1 MSRWYKRCGAD
12 FIHGTMSL
20 TLEEKGAFSLC
31 LDLIYDRAG
40 PIPDDD
46 RWLAGVC
53 GVSARRWRSIR
64 ARLIGEGKLVAE
76 DGHLSN
82 PRAALELLS
91 AGLFS
96 RERAESGAKGGRK
109 VAENAPQLHNNKDLG
124 QAELHPIDKRRKEQT
139 PHTPLPDQAPQPGD
153 EPQRGNDP
161 LAGKSGKTLLPEDW
175 VVPAIAEL
183 PPRARAC
190 AEQWTKES
198 YATRGEEF
206 VSFWRSRGRMMRDW
220 RLTWAGRVV
229 AIHSQVMRD
238 EKSGIAPDAPRGPR
252 QLPPMVEAEWFDR
265 QAASYDRIG
274 RHEEAEDCRR
284 RAARLRAAAAAAGTP
299 HPQSNER
306 EEAHGSPG
314 GAYHG

>member
-53 GVSARRWRSIR
+53 GVSARKWRSIR

-82 PRAALELLS
+82 PRAASELLS
-91 AGLFS
+91 LEIS
-96 RERAESGAKGGRK
+96 TRERAENSAKGGRTR
-109 VAENAPQLHNNKDLG
+109 AENAPQLHKYKDLG
-124 QAELHPIDKRRKEQT
+124 QVPLHPIDKRRKEQT
-139 PHTPLPDQAPQPGD
+139 PHSPPPDQAPQPGD
-153 EPQRGNDP
+153 EPQPAIDP
-161 LAGKSGKTLLPEDW
+161 LAGKSGKSLLPPDW
-175 VVPAIAEL
+175 EVPPIAEL

-190 AEQWTKES
+190 AEQWTSES

-238 EKSGIAPDAPRGPR
+238 EKSGIAPDAPKGPKPM
-252 QLPPMVEAEWFDR
+252 PPLAEAVSFER
-265 QAASYDRIG
+265 QAALYDRIG
-274 RHEEAEDCRR
+274 RPEDAEDCRR
-284 RAARLRAAAAAAGTP
+284 RAARLRAEAASP
-299 HPQSNER
+299 IQKSLNEG

-314 GAYHG
+314 GAGGG